1 MDIPLLQILIIAAT
15 SRLRTSLQAVVAS
28 LPRVHRV
35 YTAVNETT
43 VTQTLATTS
52 IDVVLLA
59 GDLPCAGQR
68 QLLRALQHTSPAV
81 TIILF
86 GGTEGARQQARQAGV
101 TTLLPNDCPTELLT
115 RQMNRAYRTKAT
127 RLAAC
132 PQTLPACH
140 DDQPQ
145 AQTTCRCE
153 SPIAQATHTVQVVV
167 RKESRMTESTNGALV
182 TALRDFFMARDRTEL
197 RTAYLALAQ
206 AAPQPAPRGIAWDE
220 LEFAFN
226 RLFVGPKALFAPPY
240 ASVYL
245 EPEPQLMG
253 RTTLKMREFYQLLT
267 LASPARQ
274 QLPEDH
280 LGLELDAYRQLQIAA
295 TQVNSAELFTLLDY
309 LSNHLQQWVPL
320 FVARVHRAEGTPPA
334 LLFVVDQLAQWLA
347 AEEMTNKSRS
357 LSNRFA
363 MIGAGDLRDLA
374 F

>member
-28 LPRVHRV
+28 LPLVHRV
-35 YTAVNETT
+35 YIAADATT
-43 VTQTLATTS
+43 VAQTLTTAS
-52 IDVVLLA
+52 IDVVLLT
-59 GDLPCAGQR
+59 GDLPCVVQR
-68 QLLRALQHTSPAV
+68 QILCDLQRAAPAIS
-81 TIILF
+81 IILF
-86 GGTEGARQQARQAGV
+86 GGAAGAQQQAMRAGV
-101 TTLLPNDCPTELLT
+101 TTWLPTDCPTALLT
-115 RQMNRAYRTKAT
+115 SQLHRAYRAKAT
-127 RLAAC
+127 RLAAL
-132 PQTLPACH
+132 PQTPPACH
-140 DDQPQ
+140 ADQ
-145 AQTTCRCE
+145 AQTTCLCE
-153 SPIAQATHTVQVVV
+153 SPVAQATHTVQVVV
-167 RKESRMTESTNGALV
+167 RKESRMTESTTCALV
-182 TALRDFFMARDRTEL
+182 TALRDFFMANNRPAL
-197 RTAYLALAQ
+197 RSAYLALAQ
-206 AAPQPAPRGIAWDE
+206 VAPETAPRGIAWDE

-363 MIGAGDLRDLA
+363 RIGAGDLRDLA

>member
-1 MDIPLLQILIIAAT
+1 MDTPLLQILIIAAT

-28 LPRVHRV
+28 LPLVHSV
-35 YTAVNETT
+35 YTATNATT
-43 VTQTLATTS
+43 VTQILTTTS
-52 IDVVLLA
+52 IDVMLLA
-59 GDLPCAGQR
+59 GDLPCTVQR
-68 QLLRALQHTSPAV
+68 QILRDLRCPSPAV
-81 TIILF
+81 TVILF
-86 GGTEGARQQARQAGV
+86 GGTEGARQQAMRAGV
-101 TTLLPNDCPTELLT
+101 TTLLPTDCPTALLT
-115 RQMNRAYRTKAT
+115 SQMHRAYCAKAT
-127 RLAAC
+127 RLAARRHTSPTC
-132 PQTLPACH
+132 Y

-145 AQTTCRCE
+145 VQTTCLCE
-153 SPIAQATHTVQVVV
+153 SPSAQATHIVQVVV
-167 RKESRMTESTNGALV
+167 RKEPRMTESTTCALV
-182 TALRDFFMARDRTEL
+182 TALRDFFMANNRPAL
-197 RTAYLALAQ
+197 RSAYLALAQ
-206 AAPQPAPRGIAWDE
+206 VDPEAAPRGIAWDE

-295 TQVNSAELFTLLDY
+295 TQVNSPELLTLLGY

-347 AEEMTNKSRS
+347 AEEMNNKSRS
-357 LSNRFA
+357 LSNSFA
-363 MIGAGDLRDLA
+363 MIGVAV
-374 F
+374 